1 MSRFLVAIDGSG
13 YSDSAVDYVVR
24 RAGLCKEPV
33 HVHLLNVQLPLGGVN
48 VKLFIKPE
56 SVESY
61 YRDEGMATLAAPRE
75 VLKAAGISA
84 DHHIGVGDPGQVITD
99 YAQANNCDEIIMG
112 THGRGALAGAVMGSV
127 ARNVVQ
133 LSPVPVVLVRG
144 QPARAAV
151 SS

>member
-1 MSRFLVAIDGSG
+1 MLTFLIAIDGSG

-24 RAGLCKEPV
+24 RAGRCREPV

-61 YRDEGMATLAAPRE
+61 YRDEGMAVLEKPRE
-75 VLKAAGISA
+75 VLRAAGIGC
-84 DHHIGVGDPGQVITD
+84 DHHIGVGDPGEVIVS
-99 YAQANNCDEIIMG
+99 YAQANRCDEIVMG

-133 LSPVPVVLVRG
+133 QSSLPVVLVKG
-144 QPARAAV
+144 EAA
-151 SS
+151 SGR

>member
-1 MSRFLVAIDGSG
+1 MLTFLIAIDGSG

-24 RAGLCKEPV
+24 RAGRCREPV

-61 YRDEGMATLAAPRE
+61 YRDEGMAVLEKPRG
-75 VLKAAGISA
+75 VLGAAGISC
-84 DHHIGVGDPGQVITD
+84 DHHIGVGDPGQVVVD
-99 YAQANNCDEIIMG
+99 YALAKNCDEIIMG

-127 ARNVVQ
+127 ARNVIQ
-133 LSPVPVVLVRG
+133 HTSLPVVLVKG
-144 QPARAAV
+144 ASLPGK
-151 SS
+151 

>member
-1 MSRFLVAIDGSG
+1 MLTFLIAIDGSG

-24 RAGLCKEPV
+24 RARLCKEPV
-33 HVHLLNVQLPLGGVN
+33 HVHLLNVQLPLAGVN

-61 YRDEGMATLAAPRE
+61 YRDEGTKVLEKPRAVLA
-75 VLKAAGISA
+75 AAGIA
-84 DHHIGVGDPGQVITD
+84 CDHHIGVGDPGQVIAD
-99 YAQANNCDEIIMG
+99 YARAKRCDEIVMG

-133 LSPVPVVLVRG
+133 LSPVPVVLVKSE
-144 QPARAAV
+144 PAG
-151 SS
+151 STGSP